1 MTAPQGQEEYVPTT
15 EQVRTGYATG
25 AYRFLTGT
33 SYSLAAFDRWL
44 AAHDA
49 EVREQV
55 ALDLVR
61 IAEASR
67 VQAATTTGLERS
79 VFNANARCFDT
90 AADVARATR

>member
-1 MTAPQGQEEYVPTT
+1 VTAPQGQEEYVPTT

-49 EVREQV
+49 EVAARALRE
-55 ALDLVR
+55 A
-61 IAEASR
+61 AEAAYDEWPGGSGVHCTPEWLGVR
-67 VQAATTTGLERS
+67 ADRIERQE
-79 VFNANARCFDT
+79 
-90 AADVARATR
+90 ATR

>member
-49 EVREQV
+49 EVAARALRE
-55 ALDLVR
+55 
-61 IAEASR
+61 
-67 VQAATTTGLERS
+67 
-79 VFNANARCFDT
+79 
-90 AADVARATR
+90 AADDLPARSPWMAHYADAVRHATGWLITRADRIERQEATR